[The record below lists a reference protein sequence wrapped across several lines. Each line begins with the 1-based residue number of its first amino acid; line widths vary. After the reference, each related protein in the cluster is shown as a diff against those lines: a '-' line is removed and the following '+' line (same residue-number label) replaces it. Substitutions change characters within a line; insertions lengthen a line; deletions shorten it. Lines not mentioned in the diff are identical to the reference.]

1 VSLRGQVPG
10 SLVVFLVWV
19 NCSSQTLFFGAQ
31 MIQGRR
37 AGQELR
43 PARQSGDNREHALDG
58 RFLAYHS
65 WS

>member
-1 VSLRGQVPG
+1 
-10 SLVVFLVWV
+10 VVFLVSV
-19 NCSSQTLFFGAQ
+19 YCSSQSVFFGGK

-37 AGQELR
+37 AGQELL
-43 PARQSGDNREHALDG
+43 PARQSDDNREHAFDG